1 VSSSPTITIT
11 VRYFAIL
18 RDLLGKGEERLTVP
32 PGRRG
37 CHISHGDG
45 QDPRYG
51 RLRRS
56 MMQMVNHDYV
66 EDDRELRDGDEVAF
80 IPPVSGGT
88 EPKLFAMT
96 TRTSIP

>member
-1 VSSSPTITIT
+1 
-11 VRYFAIL
+11 
-18 RDLLGKGEERLTVP
+18 
-32 PGRRG
+32 
-37 CHISHGDG
+37 
-45 QDPRYG
+45 
-51 RLRRS
+51 

-96 TRTSIP
+96 TAHLDPREVEELVAQTMLARL